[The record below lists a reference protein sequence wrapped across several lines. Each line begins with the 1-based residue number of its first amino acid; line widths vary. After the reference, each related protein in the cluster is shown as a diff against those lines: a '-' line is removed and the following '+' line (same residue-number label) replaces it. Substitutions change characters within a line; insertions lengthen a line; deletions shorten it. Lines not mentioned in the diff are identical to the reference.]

1 MIQVIA
7 VAFKP
12 SVWVSDPVDA
22 VTPVA
27 ELL

>member
-7 VAFKP
+7 VVFKP
-12 SVWVSDPVDA
+12 SVWVQRPDAA